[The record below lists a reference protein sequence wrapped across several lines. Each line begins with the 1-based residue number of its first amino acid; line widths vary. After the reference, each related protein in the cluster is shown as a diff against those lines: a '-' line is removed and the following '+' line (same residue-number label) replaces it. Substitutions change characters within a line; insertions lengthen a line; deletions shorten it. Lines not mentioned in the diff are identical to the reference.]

1 MSFHVN
7 YIKCMEFNLHKSIDN
22 PVYYKLAHFVFHKS
36 KELKSYDV
44 QKTVE
49 KFDSNFF
56 FDYISRAITAVVIL
70 IADSMPPEHKLSN
83 DITFGSVAVRFSRT
97 SC

>member
-7 YIKCMEFNLHKSIDN
+7 YIKCMELNPHKSIDN
-22 PVYYKLAHFVFHKS
+22 SIDYQMVHFVFHKS

-56 FDYISRAITAVVIL
+56 FDYISRAIIVVVIL
-70 IADSMPPEHKLSN
+70 IADSMPPDHKLSN
-83 DITFGSVAVRFSRT
+83 DITFGYVAVCFSRT